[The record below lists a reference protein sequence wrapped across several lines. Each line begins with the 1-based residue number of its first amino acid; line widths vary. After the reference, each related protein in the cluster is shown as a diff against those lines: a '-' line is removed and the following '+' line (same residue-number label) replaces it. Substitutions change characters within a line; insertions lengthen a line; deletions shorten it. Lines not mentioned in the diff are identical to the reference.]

1 MGEVGIF
8 IDIVSIPY
16 AYDIENKAMSMVT
29 PAIGPSTIG
38 LINHQ
43 MLLSFLS
50 TIGLIL
56 LVSWPTLNLVPLR

>member
-1 MGEVGIF
+1 MEEVGIF
-8 IDIVSIPY
+8 IDIVSVPY

-38 LINHQ
+38 LINRQ
-43 MLLSFLS
+43 TLLSFLS

-56 LVSWPTLNLVPLR
+56 LASWPTPNLVPLL

>member
-8 IDIVSIPY
+8 IDIVSVPY
-16 AYDIENKAMSMVT
+16 AYDIENKAMSMET
-29 PAIGPSTIG
+29 TAIGTSTIG
-38 LINHQ
+38 LINRQ
-43 MLLSFLS
+43 TLLSFLS